1 MLCLQQLQALTTLR
15 PLLNCY
21 RVPQL
26 AQKATRPITDTLTV
40 QYRGDVVDPGPV
52 LVTEGA
58 RAIGEKSDVASVP
71 IRMCF
76 PCNTAPNSPAIP
88 PNSLVIFN
96 KACQS
101 DKACQSV
108 PGFTSGEGQMLRLP
122 KIPVSVVCS
131 VALLMAQM
139 PPGFAQNA
147 VSTPAQPAA
156 FGPAQDVTP
165 STGIVDAFKAFPKGG
180 DLLSKRIEDIIV
192 ADPKLAPD
200 LAKYVQTA
208 PDLNKEQKQA
218 AFRGL
223 AAALNRLG
231 IKAAELPL
239 PAKEPAYVAP
249 PPEVYP
255 GAALLALLALGGLIC
270 VLACHEEHAGP
281 VSP

>member
-1 MLCLQQLQALTTLR
+1 M
-15 PLLNCY
+15 
-21 RVPQL
+21 
-26 AQKATRPITDTLTV
+26 
-40 QYRGDVVDPGPV
+40 
-52 LVTEGA
+52 
-58 RAIGEKSDVASVP
+58 
-71 IRMCF
+71 
-76 PCNTAPNSPAIP
+76 
-88 PNSLVIFN
+88 
-96 KACQS
+96 
-101 DKACQSV
+101 
-108 PGFTSGEGQMLRLP
+108 
-122 KIPVSVVCS
+122 
-131 VALLMAQM
+131 
-139 PPGFAQNA
+139 
-147 VSTPAQPAA
+147 
-156 FGPAQDVTP
+156 
-165 STGIVDAFKAFPKGG
+165 DAFKAFPKGG

-239 PAKEPAYVAP
+239 PTKEAPYVAP